1 MRWLIGAV
9 AEWMNSRSESQLPA
23 IRSQISWLVWRYWS
37 RSIGTSRS

>member
-23 IRSQISWLVWRYWS
+23 IRSQISS
-37 RSIGTSRS
+37 